1 MRDILKKVTTGAM
14 IAGMALTV
22 AACGGDNAANNT
34 AMDMGNDV
42 SMDTNMGDMGLD
54 ANMTTDANMG
64 MDANMSTT
72 TDMNMT
78 TTTTTTETNTTTN
91 AQ

>member
-1 MRDILKKVTTGAM
+1 MRDILKKVTTGSM
-14 IAGMALTV
+14 IAGAALLV
-22 AACGGDNAANNT
+22 AACGGDTAANNT
-34 AMDMGNDV
+34 ATDMGNDV

-64 MDANMSTT
+64 MDVNMSTDT
-72 TDMNMT
+72 NMT